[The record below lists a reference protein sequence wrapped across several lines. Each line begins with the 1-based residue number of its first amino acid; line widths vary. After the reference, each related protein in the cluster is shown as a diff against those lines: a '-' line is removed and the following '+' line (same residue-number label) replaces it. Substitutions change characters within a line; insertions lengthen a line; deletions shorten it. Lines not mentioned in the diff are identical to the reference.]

1 MTGLSRKADLALA
14 DLTQDGGLLNPE
26 QNETF
31 IRNLID
37 QPTLLR
43 AIRTVPMSAP
53 EQKINKIGF
62 GSRILRAAL
71 QGTPPFQADNGTND
85 RYLPAAQ
92 RAKPQTSQVPLLTK
106 EVIAE
111 VRIPYEVLEDNI
123 ERGDMS
129 NTVLALIAERAA
141 LDLEELI
148 IRGDTALASS
158 DAYLGLMDGILKLTS
173 SNTVNGIDETQFINL
188 FNDMKKAMP
197 TRFRRN
203 LRTLRYI
210 TSMDFESDY
219 RVQVALRGTSL
230 GDNILTGNDPLPVLG
245 IPMVGAALMPD
256 STALLTDPQNMIFG
270 IQRNIRIEQDR
281 DIRSREVIIVLTA
294 RVALAIEEELA
305 VVKATNLGQTTPVAP
320 PSGGGEGGSGG
331 SGDE

>member
-1 MTGLSRKADLALA
+1 MTELSRKADIALA
-14 DLTQDGGLLNPE
+14 DLASNGGLLNPE

-37 QPTLLR
+37 QPTMLR
-43 AIRTVPMSAP
+43 AVRTVPMNAP

-62 GSRILRAAL
+62 GSRILKAANQTQGSRALAA
-71 QGTPPFQADNGTND
+71 AD
-85 RYLPAAQ
+85 RSAP
-92 RAKPQTSQVPLLTK
+92 TSGQVTMTTK

-123 ERGDMS
+123 ERGDMA

-148 IRGDTALASS
+148 VLGDTASA
-158 DAYLGLMDGILKLTS
+158 DPYLGLMDGVLKKSTS
-173 SNTVNGIDETQFINL
+173 NVVNATGQAQYVNV
-188 FNDMKKAMP
+188 FNSMKKALP

-203 LRTLRYI
+203 LRAMRFF
-210 TSMDFESDY
+210 TSMNFESDY

-245 IPMVGAALMPD
+245 VPMVGAALMPNAN
-256 STALLTDPQNMIFG
+256 ALLTDPQNIIFG
-270 IQRNIRIEQDR
+270 IQRNVRIEQDR
-281 DIRSREVIIVLTA
+281 DIRTREVIIVLTA

-305 VVKATNLGQTTPVAP
+305 VVKATNLGAA
-320 PSGGGEGGSGG
+320 
-331 SGDE
+331 

>member
-1 MTGLSRKADLALA
+1 MTELSRKADIALA
-14 DLTQDGGLLNPE
+14 DLASNGGLLNPE

-37 QPTLLR
+37 QPTMLR
-43 AIRTVPMSAP
+43 AVRTVPMNAP

-62 GSRILRAAL
+62 GSRILKAANQTQGSRALAA
-71 QGTPPFQADNGTND
+71 AD
-85 RYLPAAQ
+85 RSAP
-92 RAKPQTSQVPLLTK
+92 TSGQVTMTTK

-123 ERGDMS
+123 ERGDMA

-148 IRGDTALASS
+148 VLGDTASA
-158 DAYLGLMDGILKLTS
+158 DPYLGLMDGVLKKATS
-173 SNTVNGIDETQFINL
+173 NVVNATGQAQYVNV
-188 FNDMKKAMP
+188 FNSMKKALP

-203 LRTLRYI
+203 LRAMRFF
-210 TSMDFESDY
+210 TSMNFESDY

-245 IPMVGAALMPD
+245 VPMVGAALMPNAN
-256 STALLTDPQNMIFG
+256 ALLTDPQNIIFG
-270 IQRNIRIEQDR
+270 IQRNVRIEQDR
-281 DIRSREVIIVLTA
+281 DIRTREVIIVLTA

-305 VVKATNLGQTTPVAP
+305 VVKATNLGAV
-320 PSGGGEGGSGG
+320 
-331 SGDE
+331 

>member
-1 MTGLSRKADLALA
+1 MTELSRKADIALA
-14 DLTQDGGLLNPE
+14 DLASNGGLLNPE

-37 QPTLLR
+37 QPTMLR
-43 AIRTVPMSAP
+43 AVRTVPMNAP

-62 GSRILRAAL
+62 GSRILKAANQTQGSRALAA
-71 QGTPPFQADNGTND
+71 AD
-85 RYLPAAQ
+85 RSAP
-92 RAKPQTSQVPLLTK
+92 TSGQVTMTTK

-123 ERGDMS
+123 ERGDMA

-148 IRGDTALASS
+148 VLGDTASA
-158 DAYLGLMDGILKLTS
+158 DPYLGLMDGVLKKATS
-173 SNTVNGIDETQFINL
+173 NVVNATGQAQYVNV
-188 FNDMKKAMP
+188 FNSMKKALP

-203 LRTLRYI
+203 LRAMRFF
-210 TSMDFESDY
+210 TSMNFESDY

-245 IPMVGAALMPD
+245 VPMVGAALMPNAN
-256 STALLTDPQNMIFG
+256 ALLTDPQNIIFG
-270 IQRNIRIEQDR
+270 IQRNVRIEQDR
-281 DIRSREVIIVLTA
+281 DIRTREVIIVLTA

-305 VVKATNLGQTTPVAP
+305 VVKATNLGAA
-320 PSGGGEGGSGG
+320 
-331 SGDE
+331 

>member
-1 MTGLSRKADLALA
+1 MTELSRKADIALA
-14 DLTQDGGLLNPE
+14 DLASNGGLLNPE

-37 QPTLLR
+37 QPTMLR
-43 AIRTVPMSAP
+43 AVRTVPMNAP

-62 GSRILRAAL
+62 GSRILKAANQTQGSRALAA
-71 QGTPPFQADNGTND
+71 GD
-85 RYLPAAQ
+85 RSAP
-92 RAKPQTSQVPLLTK
+92 TSGQVTMATK

-123 ERGDMS
+123 ERGDMA
-129 NTVLALIAERAA
+129 NTILALIAERAA

-148 IRGDTALASS
+148 LLGDTASA
-158 DAYLGLMDGILKLTS
+158 DPYLGLMDGVLKKSTS
-173 SNTVNGIDETQFINL
+173 NVVNATGQTQYVNV
-188 FNDMKKAMP
+188 FNSMKKALP

-203 LRTLRYI
+203 LRAMRFF
-210 TSMDFESDY
+210 TSMNFESDY

-245 IPMVGAALMPD
+245 VPMVGAALMPNAN
-256 STALLTDPQNMIFG
+256 ALLTDPQNIIFG
-270 IQRNIRIEQDR
+270 IQRNVRIEQDR
-281 DIRSREVIIVLTA
+281 DIRTREVIIVLTA

-305 VVKATNLGQTTPVAP
+305 VVKATNLGAA
-320 PSGGGEGGSGG
+320 
-331 SGDE
+331 

>member
-1 MTGLSRKADLALA
+1 MTELSRKADIALA
-14 DLTQDGGLLNPE
+14 DLSANGGLLNPE

-37 QPTLLR
+37 QPTMLR
-43 AIRTVPMSAP
+43 AVRTVPMNSP

-62 GSRILRAAL
+62 GSRILKAANQTQGSRALAA
-71 QGTPPFQADNGTND
+71 GD
-85 RYLPAAQ
+85 RSAP
-92 RAKPQTSQVPLLTK
+92 TSGQVTMATK

-123 ERGDMS
+123 ERGDMA

-148 IRGDTALASS
+148 ILGDTASA
-158 DAYLGLMDGILKLTS
+158 DAYLGLMDGVLKKSTS
-173 SNTVNGIDETQFINL
+173 NIVNAQGVSDYINV
-188 FNDMKKAMP
+188 FNSMKKAMP

-203 LRTLRYI
+203 LRAMRFF
-210 TSMDFESDY
+210 TSMNFESDY
-219 RVQVALRGTSL
+219 RVQVALRGTNL

-245 IPMVGAALMPD
+245 VPMVGAALLPN
-256 STALLTDPQNMIFG
+256 TNALLTDPQNVIFG

-281 DIRSREVIIVLTA
+281 DIRTREVIIVLTA

-305 VVKATNLGQTTPVAP
+305 LVKATNVGVAAV
-320 PSGGGEGGSGG
+320 
-331 SGDE
+331 